1 MGSCAESE
9 GFHKLSMVV
18 SDGLRDIVS
27 ENDLLLLSK
36 EKVSSMLAGS
46 RQHPSQFSGYYSVP
60 TAETRSVLLLNL
72 KLENNEYLR
81 TTYIQD

>member
-1 MGSCAESE
+1 MRSSAESE

-18 SDGLRDIVS
+18 SDGLRDIVC

-46 RQHPSQFSGYYSVP
+46 RQHPSQFSGYYIVL
-60 TAETRSVLLLNL
+60 TAEHSICLLF
-72 KLENNEYLR
+72 ENNKHLL
-81 TTYIQD
+81 